1 MNRVNPARTV
11 CRGAR
16 GRPSGRQQLEEEDGG
31 GKSVMAKRRK
41 SEEKTLPEHQHC
53 RIKPNGG

>member
-41 SEEKTLPEHQHC
+41 GEEKKE
-53 RIKPNGG
+53 